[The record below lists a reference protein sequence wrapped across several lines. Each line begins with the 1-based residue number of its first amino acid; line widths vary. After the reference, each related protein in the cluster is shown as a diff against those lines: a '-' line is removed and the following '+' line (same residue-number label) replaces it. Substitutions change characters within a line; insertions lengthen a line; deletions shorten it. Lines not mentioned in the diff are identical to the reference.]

1 MKESHMLALLFI
13 YNQQIS
19 TICIQKGMNTDCA
32 DYADVGEKN
41 QLNLKNLY
49 SENNEY
55 GLC

>member
-1 MKESHMLALLFI
+1 
-13 YNQQIS
+13 
-19 TICIQKGMNTDCA
+19 MNTDCA
-32 DYADVGEKN
+32 YYADVGEKN